1 MSRSRMFKYLKTKDN
16 IEQYFLNF
24 RAYIKLELVFWWLSI
39 KLLKYCVWQIT
50 HPRIFWKLIVVYSIG
65 LCMFSAQ
72 THVRRPR
79 AATIVH
85 CLAPM
90 HRTSFDTYNTFTFNI
105 MLYIACILPF
115 ISQVYSFMNI
125 SVSVHSPMKCKR
137 FWWQFRLKFWM

>member
-1 MSRSRMFKYLKTKDN
+1 
-16 IEQYFLNF
+16 
-24 RAYIKLELVFWWLSI
+24 
-39 KLLKYCVWQIT
+39 
-50 HPRIFWKLIVVYSIG
+50 
-65 LCMFSAQ
+65 MFSAQ

-115 ISQVYSFMNI
+115 ISQVYVFIYEYFSFSTLANEM
-125 SVSVHSPMKCKR
+125 
-137 FWWQFRLKFWM
+137 